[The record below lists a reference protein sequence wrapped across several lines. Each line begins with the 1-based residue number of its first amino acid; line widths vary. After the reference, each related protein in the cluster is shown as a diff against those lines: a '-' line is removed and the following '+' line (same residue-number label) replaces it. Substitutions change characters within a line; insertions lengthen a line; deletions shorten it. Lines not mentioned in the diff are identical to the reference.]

1 MDSVTLKN
9 VSGGWGFLRAAVAKG
24 DALVKTVKT
33 GLNSYL
39 QDLLLL
45 LILFF
50 LWGWKCTSIKIRG
63 YQQTILSKS
72 MGSLEMI
79 LMLHKH
85 SRVFPFLTLLFWSSF
100 LTSRVQYITLWYAIH
115 LPPLLLALNHI
126 VYPCLSGFRL
136 HLRSMLGLNLH
147 SPWTHII
154 GSDSSFQEY
163 IFCFCYTSFPRC

>member
-1 MDSVTLKN
+1 
-9 VSGGWGFLRAAVAKG
+9 
-24 DALVKTVKT
+24 
-33 GLNSYL
+33 
-39 QDLLLL
+39 
-45 LILFF
+45 
-50 LWGWKCTSIKIRG
+50 
-63 YQQTILSKS
+63 
-72 MGSLEMI
+72 MI

-100 LTSRVQYITLWYAIH
+100 LTSRAQYITLWYAIH

-147 SPWTHII
+147 SWTHII

-163 IFCFCYTSFPRC
+163 IFVSAVLHFHSVSGVGMFMSSTGLAGLTLFLITVDFLKHLLRKPSAILWLTYYSSHNFLPSFVNVDSNISCSLGFS